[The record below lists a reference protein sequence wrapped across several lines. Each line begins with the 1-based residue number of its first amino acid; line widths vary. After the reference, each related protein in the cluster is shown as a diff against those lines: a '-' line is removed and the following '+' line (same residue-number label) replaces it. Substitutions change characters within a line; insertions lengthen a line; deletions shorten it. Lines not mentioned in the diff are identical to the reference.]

1 MVAVIVKVWLLVAVE
16 EVVVVGVDVL
26 VIVEDSEG
34 LDDILVEAVEVSVRV
49 CVLVADVVED
59 GEPVELN
66 DEFEVKVGLIID
78 KSILVGVAENIEDN
92 D

>member
-1 MVAVIVKVWLLVAVE
+1 VVAVIVKVWLLVAVE

-78 KSILVGVAENIEDN
+78 KSILVGVAEDIEDN